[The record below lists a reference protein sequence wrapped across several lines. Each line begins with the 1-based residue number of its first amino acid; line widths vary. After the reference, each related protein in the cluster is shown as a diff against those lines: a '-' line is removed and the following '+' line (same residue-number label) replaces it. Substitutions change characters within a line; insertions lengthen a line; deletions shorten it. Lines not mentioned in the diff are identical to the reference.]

1 MRIAFVMLMPM
12 IIGILF
18 NRLDIG
24 VLASSGAL
32 VAGIGDNP
40 GTIKIK
46 LYTQSIGAV
55 FYFLVV
61 LISQLLLPYTSHVVS
76 FGLWVTFSGFFF
88 SLLFIYGSRA
98 VSISTSALLCIVYAC
113 SFQSHDIFTNTLAMM
128 SGVVFYGI
136 VSLGLWRIQPYRV
149 IEQKLSE
156 NIKQL
161 GEYTDL
167 LYHYFLIKSNSPG
180 KKQKLNDILIKIF
193 EKQEKIHAT
202 HEDIRENLF
211 RLRINAKSF
220 SAKGRRMTLIFSALI
235 DLYEQLI
242 SLNIQDDKLIYSLEK
257 SGLKQDFTTG
267 LLNMRLIL
275 DGINWSINLHK
286 KVTITIDTS
295 LLTKFK
301 EHILNIENGSVA
313 CRDVNVHALKHVRF
327 IFRSFYKQTQIIKS
341 IINGNFNNEKT
352 TYEDLQLEKF
362 TQEYNYNFT
371 TLKANL
377 NLRSNIFRHALRV
390 SMAILLSYFICIA
403 LEIKYFSWVYLTIIL
418 ILKPVYGNTKNYA
431 IQRLQGTAAGAV
443 ITLLLLLLT
452 QNVYVITFLTVICIV
467 GAYSFIPINYK
478 VGVAFVTIFVILLI
492 FLEHQGSDNWINIYH
507 RLGGTAIAVIIA
519 FILSFLFLPTWEYK
533 ILPTLIS
540 KLLNYNLNYFKKL
553 TFNLQHEDKLSDT
566 EVKLARKDVL
576 LGTSNLSSSFQ
587 RIISEPSL
595 SKDYKSDIY
604 NIQTL
609 INLLSTRISAL
620 RTYTFTSQKN
630 TITETDNRL
639 IQLIEQT
646 LTNCISL
653 IQNRNP
659 GEESNWQE
667 EEFNLNLNNQSLNTY
682 QLKEIY
688 ILSQQIYNYV
698 KKLKEFHE
706 WKNSQFEFSL

>member
-1 MRIAFVMLMPM
+1 M

>member
-167 LYHYFLIKSNSPG
+167 LYHYFLIKSNSPE

-341 IINGNFNNEKT
+341 IINGNFSNEKT

-659 GEESNWQE
+659 GEESNWLE

>member
-1 MRIAFVMLMPM
+1 M

-167 LYHYFLIKSNSPG
+167 LYHYFLIKSNSPE

-341 IINGNFNNEKT
+341 IINGNFSNEKT

-659 GEESNWQE
+659 GEESNWLE